1 MFAQGFQS
9 CLVKMK
15 MASEAPFCF
24 LDFLKVGKLE
34 KGGILRL
41 LSARQFEREKKG
53 KNGDLKEIR
62 TCVKMMSNQTLVL
75 EKNEDLLS
83 DRDRHRIK

>member
-1 MFAQGFQS
+1 
-9 CLVKMK
+9 MK

-41 LSARQFEREKKG
+41 LSARQFESEREKKTG

-62 TCVKMMSNQTLVL
+62 TCVKMMSNQTLIVIVKSEEL
-75 EKNEDLLS
+75 
-83 DRDRHRIK
+83 

>member
-1 MFAQGFQS
+1 MVAKVLFAQGFQS

-41 LSARQFEREKKG
+41 LSARQFERERKRK

-62 TCVKMMSNQTLVL
+62 TCVKMMSNQTLIVIVKSEEL
-75 EKNEDLLS
+75 
-83 DRDRHRIK
+83 

>member
-1 MFAQGFQS
+1 
-9 CLVKMK
+9 MK

-41 LSARQFEREKKG
+41 LSARQFEREREKKG

-62 TCVKMMSNQTLVL
+62 TCVKMMSNQTLIVIVKSEEL
-75 EKNEDLLS
+75 
-83 DRDRHRIK
+83 

>member
-41 LSARQFEREKKG
+41 LSARQFEREREKG
-53 KNGDLKEIR
+53 KKWGPKGNPYVRKND
-62 TCVKMMSNQTLVL
+62 VK
-75 EKNEDLLS
+75 S
-83 DRDRHRIK
+83 DTYRYSKK